1 MKIIMAGNID
11 NSIEIQIIKENGDW
25 IILKGI
31 KSDSHSPYFST
42 KLDEG
47 EEENLKKWINV
58 Q

>member
-1 MKIIMAGNID
+1 MAGNID